1 MKRQRRQRR
10 LVISKYPGSILVS
23 AAGVFQEKAR
33 EKKQLDM
40 TNRIK
45 EGLASGLKVLD
56 DAFEALEMSP
66 EGTYVLS
73 HVYHMTS
80 HTCMKYMTYFPSYV
94 CVSYDIT

>member
-1 MKRQRRQRR
+1 M
-10 LVISKYPGSILVS
+10 
-23 AAGVFQEKAR
+23 FQDKAR
-33 EKKQLDM
+33 EQKQLEM

-66 EGTYVLS
+66 EG
-73 HVYHMTS
+73 M
-80 HTCMKYMTYFPSYV
+80 YV